1 MSSDNSGADLAPTGK
16 KQRSQVEKLVV
27 WGGIAIFAIAAL
39 VEAMS
44 QRSYNATLTSV
55 VERLEADESARK
67 ETAAEDLQKLVQ
79 GWPLKN
85 TTAVRDSQVIVFRWP
100 SVFKRYHIEWFVN
113 PEGNVNE
120 FATEPVLADRGV
132 AVKVELPPGSV
143 PDIPDGRLVVTSQH
157 GHEPGL
163 LKELARQALFVCGA
177 ETFGTVPVDELLRE
191 TLTTNSATAVESA
204 SEQSGQPGARTSL
217 FVTLTR
223 RPKNTASRDSVVAVD
238 VLLPTPQGRKTIFS
252 GEVSAPTSMLVAK
265 FASQAEQWSRDDFVS
280 VLEKAGFQ
288 RSVDSAGLGSE
299 SARVDDETVAL
310 LESLNSVSQVLA
322 LQSLAIETKQRVQSV
337 EVLTATARSYAM
349 LGSLIEPHWSMMHKA
364 MKARGLLLA
373 ERAVRLWPKSGL
385 AWQSRAY
392 VRALVGLHDLAI
404 ADLETAESL
413 GGVKSP
419 EWVSPV
425 AAYCQWDDA
434 ALQKLKSDGNRLAM
448 YFRLLAA
455 EIAGSPSEQVDA
467 ARQLVEAEPDCWRAM
482 ASLSRSHA
490 IGIGHFVN
498 STGLDAIHVSLPRLL
513 GLAKELPAEF
523 KTLRDPTN
531 EEISRGDQIPE
542 NLTADPLAERSREIV
557 RLLKEEPVDKNF
569 GYPCVSWPATAAI
582 VEDSLFQL
590 ATETLRFERFALGI
604 DPANSIIR
612 AKSLLEDHPLAPA
625 IEGFHVDGEIA
636 RRSLQDLSSRL
647 GSTDL
652 STGAMDLYQSLA
664 WRDAG
669 LSSIFRRVDEQNDD
683 VLPDTARRLSRL
695 VDTDG
700 IVPIDD
706 LVGLASECPLTL
718 ILRVKSN
725 WEDSRDMAREW
736 EERHPTNV
744 ELFRELALKYEEDR
758 SHSDAER
765 CYRKVVDLSD
775 DPSAATQLAN
785 FYWRNSDWE
794 KERKALEHA
803 LELPAVGLEH
813 ASASMRIAYGYM
825 ARGQWEEALPHA
837 LNSAESYSAW
847 GLLCAA
853 DCYEGLEDWEAAED
867 YHRKC
872 SERYASSGATWYFWC
887 RRTGHGS
894 LRKSRRLAEQTFAAP
909 SDQSLAELTH
919 AQAIFAML
927 EGNAVESYRLFREYY
942 GESPSPKDRFL
953 AAIWANDLKLIDDR
967 DKALQ
972 ELADDRESLLHRLL
986 ANSILES
993 LVGKSTPL
1001 SEDALLFGVMC
1012 DLRNG
1017 FPTNNL
1023 FCVAEYLRTVG
1034 EQERANKWYRL
1045 CRSSPQR
1052 NKLMAA
1058 IAGHRLSQFGIPAEG
1073 LRPTELADVDLRI
1086 VQLLQTPSDN
1096 GTSEPESGWIK
1107 QYREASQLAPELA
1120 PVHYMHGLEAL
1131 QLGKYDE
1138 AIRELSTAI
1147 EFGPKIAEL
1156 HLSRADAYQAASE
1169 PIPAIQ
1175 DLETALK
1182 LAPNHSKAHYQLAL
1196 ILLTDLDDSVRDVE
1210 RARQHLEVFNRHV
1223 HAAEHEK
1230 LSGRALLEAEAGH
1243 FDEAIRLE
1251 QAAIAAVSDNKRFL
1265 TSALSSFMQRQ
1276 PYRVTPVSVPLLSS
1290 LPADG
1295 SWSRYRLAIAEKKER
1310 FEGVVEVRSV
1320 GQFEREGEILRAVEV
1335 SIQGKN
1341 DLVPDI
1347 AYRIIVPESKCGF
1360 CRLPVQH
1367 IQRLW
1372 TEENGEISEQFKGTP
1387 AWDDLGRWLGGPNKM
1402 MSRTVTS
1409 ESVNG
1414 PQGSWV
1420 CQVFKGD
1427 SELGVGFPPLSG
1439 NWTVRKSAEV
1449 PFAVVKVSLE
1459 ILHRRP
1465 MTIELTLEDFGD
1477 GAKASMPELVP

>member
-1 MSSDNSGADLAPTGK
+1 
-16 KQRSQVEKLVV
+16 
-27 WGGIAIFAIAAL
+27 
-39 VEAMS
+39 
-44 QRSYNATLTSV
+44 

-67 ETAAEDLQKLVQ
+67 ETAAEELQKLVQ
-79 GWPLKN
+79 GLPLKN
-85 TTAVRDSQVIVFRWP
+85 TTAVRDSQVIAFRWP

-120 FATEPVLADRGV
+120 FATEPVLAERGV

-143 PDIPDGRLVVTSQH
+143 PDIPNGWLVVTSQH

-191 TLTTNSATAVESA
+191 TLSTDSATAVELA
-204 SEQSGQPGARTSL
+204 SGQSSEPGARTSL

-223 RPKNTASRDSVVAVD
+223 RPKNTASQDSAVAVD
-238 VLLPTPQGRKTIFS
+238 VLLPTQQGRKTIFS
-252 GEVSAPTSMLVAK
+252 REVSAPTSVLVAK

-280 VLEKAGFQ
+280 VLENAGFQ
-288 RSVDSAGLGSE
+288 RSVDSTGLGSE

-310 LESLNSVSQVLA
+310 LESLNPVSQVLA

-373 ERAVRLWPKSGL
+373 ERAVRLWPKSSL

-413 GGVKSP
+413 GGGESP

-434 ALQKLKSDGNRLAM
+434 GLKKLESEGNRLAM

-467 ARQLVEAEPDCWRAM
+467 ARQLLEVDPDCWRAM

-513 GLAKELPAEF
+513 SLAGELPANVQKLLDHASE
-523 KTLRDPTN
+523 N
-531 EEISRGDQIPE
+531 SSQGDQLPE
-542 NLTADPLAERSREIV
+542 SLTADPIVERSRGII
-557 RLLKEEPVDKNF
+557 RILKEEPVNQKF
-569 GYPCVSWPATAAI
+569 GFPSVSWPATAAI

-590 ATETLRFERFALGI
+590 ATESLRFERFGLGI
-604 DPANSIIR
+604 DPANSIVR
-612 AKSLLEDHPLAPA
+612 AKLLLEDHPLVPA

-636 RRSLQDLSSRL
+636 KRSLQELSSRL

-669 LSSIFRRVDEQNDD
+669 LSSIFRRIDEQNDA
-683 VLPDTARRLSRL
+683 VLPDTASRLSRL
-695 VDTDG
+695 VDRDEF
-700 IVPIDD
+700 VPIED
-706 LVGLASECPLTL
+706 LAGLASECPLAL
-718 ILRVKSN
+718 ILRVKSD
-725 WEDSRDMAREW
+725 WEDSRDKAREW
-736 EERHPTNV
+736 EKRYPDNV
-744 ELFRELALKYEEDR
+744 ELLRELAVKYEEDR

-765 CYRKVVDLSD
+765 CYQKVVALSEE
-775 DPSAATQLAN
+775 PSAATQLAN
-785 FYWRNSDWE
+785 FYWRNGDWE

-813 ASASMRIAYGYM
+813 ASASMRIANGYM
-825 ARGQWEEALPHA
+825 ARGQWEAALPHA
-837 LNSAESYSAW
+837 LSSAESYSAW

-867 YHRKC
+867 YQRKC
-872 SERYASSGATWYFWC
+872 SERYASSGAAWYFWC

-894 LRKSRRLAEQTFAAP
+894 LRKARQLAEQTFAAP
-909 SDQSLAELTH
+909 SDKSLAELTH

-927 EGNAVESYRLFREYY
+927 EGDPAESYRLFRKYY
-942 GESPSPKDRFL
+942 GESPSSKDRFL
-953 AAIWANDLKLIDDR
+953 VAIWANDLNLIDDR
-967 DKALQ
+967 DKVLK
-972 ELADDRESLLHRLL
+972 ELAGDRESLLHRLL
-986 ANSILES
+986 ANSVLES
-993 LVGKSTPL
+993 LVGKSIPL
-1001 SEDALLFGVMC
+1001 SEDVLLFGVIC

-1023 FCVAEYLRTVG
+1023 FCVAEYLRTLG
-1034 EQERANKWYRL
+1034 EQERANEWYRL
-1045 CRSSPQR
+1045 CRSSPRR
-1052 NKLMAA
+1052 NKLTAA
-1058 IAGHRLSQFGIPAEG
+1058 IAGHRLTQLGIPAEG
-1073 LRPTELADVDLRI
+1073 LRPTEVANVDLRI
-1086 VQLLQTPSDN
+1086 VQLLQAPNDN
-1096 GTSEPESGWIK
+1096 SSSEPESGWIE

-1131 QLGKYDE
+1131 RLHKYDE

-1147 EFGPKIAEL
+1147 EFGPAMAEL
-1156 HLSRADAYQAASE
+1156 HLSRAEAHLAASE
-1169 PIPAIQ
+1169 PARAIE
-1175 DLETALK
+1175 DLEMALK
-1182 LAPNHSKAHYQLAL
+1182 LTPNHSRAHYQLAL
-1196 ILLTDLDDSVRDVE
+1196 IFLTSLDDSVRDVE
-1210 RARQHLEVFNRHV
+1210 RARQHLEAFNGHV

-1251 QAAIAAVSDNKRFL
+1251 QAAIVAVSDNNRFL

-1276 PYRVTPVSVPLLSS
+1276 PYRMRPVSVPLLSS

-1295 SWSRYRLAIAEKKER
+1295 SWSRYRLSLKEKEER

-1347 AYRIIVPESKCGF
+1347 TYRIIVPEAKCGF
-1360 CRLPVQH
+1360 WRLPVQH

-1402 MSRTVTS
+1402 MGRKATS

-1414 PQGSWV
+1414 SRGSWV
-1420 CQVFKGD
+1420 CQVFTGD

-1439 NWTVRKSAEV
+1439 SWVIRKSAEV
-1449 PFAVVKVSLE
+1449 PFAVVQVSLE
-1459 ILHRRP
+1459 LLHRRP

-1477 GAKASMPELVP
+1477 GAKASMPDLVP